1 MGRGSTGN
9 RPSTSPDVSFRA
21 PDPSFGA
28 ERVRI
33 GASDKPIHREIEMT
47 IQYSKKPNWFAAS
60 WFGQFMASGLG
71 RATRIVAG
79 VALIAGGLFAVGGTT
94 GSILAVIGLVPLLAG
109 TFDVCVFSRLFGGP
123 FSGTAIRACAS
134 H

>member
-1 MGRGSTGN
+1 MG
-9 RPSTSPDVSFRA
+9 
-21 PDPSFGA
+21 
-28 ERVRI
+28 
-33 GASDKPIHREIEMT
+33 
-47 IQYSKKPNWFAAS
+47 
-60 WFGQFMASGLG
+60 
-71 RATRIVAG
+71 AG
-79 VALIAGGLFAVGGTT
+79 VGGTT